1 MIALMSVAAADILAA
16 TKTNPGGT
24 MATKQIVGSI
34 AAGENLGDTRT
45 KMIGI
50 AGVAAHEQDHHHAA
64 FD

>member
-1 MIALMSVAAADILAA
+1 
-16 TKTNPGGT
+16 

-45 KMIGI
+45 KIVGN
-50 AGVAAHEQDHHHAA
+50 HHAA

>member
-1 MIALMSVAAADILAA
+1 
-16 TKTNPGGT
+16 

-45 KMIGI
+45 GMIGI
-50 AGVAAHEQDHHHAA
+50 AGVDAHDQDQHHAA